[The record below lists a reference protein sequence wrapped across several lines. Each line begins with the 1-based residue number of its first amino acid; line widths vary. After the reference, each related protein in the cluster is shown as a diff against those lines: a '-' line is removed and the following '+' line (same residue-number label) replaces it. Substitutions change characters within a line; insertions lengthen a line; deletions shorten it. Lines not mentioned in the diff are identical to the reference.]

1 MSPAQSE
8 IMCDALLPAIR
19 QSSRYFADVAAP
31 ELVLGRWVGP
41 ECLQTCRSIVI
52 WDDAMLSLNV
62 FPHSCGWVMAHC
74 ADIM

>member
-8 IMCDALLPAIR
+8 IMYDALLPAIG
-19 QSSRYFADVAAP
+19 QSSIYFADVAAP
-31 ELVLGRWVGP
+31 ELVLGKWMGP

-52 WDDAMLSLNV
+52 WDDTMLSLNV